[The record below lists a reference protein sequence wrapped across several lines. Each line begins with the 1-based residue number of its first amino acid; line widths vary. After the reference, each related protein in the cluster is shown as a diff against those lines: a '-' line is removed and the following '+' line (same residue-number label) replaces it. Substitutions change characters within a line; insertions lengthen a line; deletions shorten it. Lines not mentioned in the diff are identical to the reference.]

1 MGEKGFIRF
10 EAAGAK
16 EASRLTPP
24 SAVVPPPALYRT
36 VRTAT
41 SSPNEGAKKSISR
54 AQKQYFSH
62 LLPPLNKTFLLSL
75 SLSLSLITPVPTI
88 ILQGRKREKMG
99 ACFLSIISL
108 TL

>member
-41 SSPNEGAKKSISR
+41 SSPNEGAKKNISR

-75 SLSLSLITPVPTI
+75 SLSLITPVPTI
-88 ILQGRKREKMG
+88 ILQGRKRKKMG

-108 TL
+108 SI